1 MSDRRENQN
10 LDDFW
15 DLASLLP
22 QSAKAQRDTALT
34 PPTPRYAPAHDTSA
48 VEIEVQPQRSGALSE
63 IYFAEHPVS
72 PYNAPLQ
79 KPTEPELSYRPQNT
93 LLHEVRIYAWRTQY
107 DYYEQVRQHAIRFC
121 TQEGTPAPQ
130 VDFFSYM
137 PQYTQLNA
145 AQLAYYLWWRTSF
158 HRGTCLPCAYSYL
171 LLYLYELINLGD
183 HIDPAE
189 GQARMLRLWLA
200 YREEHPR
207 LDPLIREW
215 LCDYSL
221 LYRLPAP
228 VLPQKLYRVLLSGC
242 RIKEFYLS
250 LEGDD
255 NALVSAVL
263 LFCNNYDYTKS
274 KFYTPENAAEYHRV
288 LRGAVELAL
297 DYLRERF
304 GERLMG
310 EQGISTVSRDTFT
323 GAICSYRLRRRIEV
337 DYTSFSHT
345 HELRYVISD
354 VLKYAENALR
364 AAKGIKSRLSIYAVD
379 VPLRER
385 LDAYLATAAPKRV
398 RTAAPKKEEPV
409 PEYEKRYELPRVAP
423 SRKRATEIEAASWQT
438 TKRLVEAFE
447 NLQENDNIPQNGT
460 SFAKKQPND
469 GSLPP
474 RAPEVTENLPFSA
487 SVEPENEAQGTLLG
501 ALGALCAFVQH
512 CARGDVAAQRAFA
525 AAYGKMP
532 DAIVDEINTVAG
544 ELLGDILLEEAPT
557 GGFSVIEDYRELLI
571 SEGVL

>member
-1 MSDRRENQN
+1 MSDQRKNEN

-15 DLASLLP
+15 DLSALLP
-22 QSAKAQRDTALT
+22 QSAKKSAATVGRSVTKARDTE
-34 PPTPRYAPAHDTSA
+34 A
-48 VEIEVQPQRSGALSE
+48 VEIVAAPPRAGALSE
-63 IYFAEHPVS
+63 VYFTEHPVS
-72 PYNAPLQ
+72 SQNAPSQ
-79 KPTEPELSYRPQNT
+79 KQEPELCYRPQNT

-107 DYYEQVRQHAIRFC
+107 DYYEQFRQHAIRFYDC
-121 TQEGTPAPQ
+121 EGTPTPP

-158 HRGTCLPCAYSYL
+158 RRGVCLPCAFSYL

-183 HIDPAE
+183 HMSPAE
-189 GQARMLRLWLA
+189 GQASMLRLWLS
-200 YREEHPR
+200 YREVHPR
-207 LDPLIREW
+207 LDPLVREW

-228 VLPQKLYRVLLSGC
+228 ALPKGEYRALLSAC
-242 RIKEFYLS
+242 RLKEFYLS
-250 LEGDD
+250 PQGDES
-255 NALVSAVL
+255 ALVSAVL

-274 KFYTPENAAEYHRV
+274 KFYTAESAAEYHRV
-288 LRGAVELAL
+288 LRGAVEIAM

-304 GERLMG
+304 GEKLMG

-323 GAICSYRLRRRIEV
+323 GAICSYRIRRRIEV

-364 AAKGIKSRLSIYAVD
+364 AAKNIKSRLSVYAVD
-379 VPLRER
+379 VALRER
-385 LDAYLATAAPKRV
+385 LDAYLAVAAPKRT
-398 RTAAPKKEEPV
+398 RAAASPKREQI
-409 PEYEKRYELPRVAP
+409 PEYEKRYDMPRVVP
-423 SRKRATEIEAASWQT
+423 SAQRAAEIEKASWQT

-447 NLQENDNIPQNGT
+447 ETSEKQDIPYNGASFFEKTQELPPQPQNAEKSMQKSPFPGDV
-460 SFAKKQPND
+460 P
-469 GSLPP
+469 G
-474 RAPEVTENLPFSA
+474 ENA
-487 SVEPENEAQGTLLG
+487 ENGEESTLLG
-501 ALGALCAFVQH
+501 ALGDLCEFLRLCDV
-512 CARGDVAAQRAFA
+512 GDVAAQRTFA
-525 AAYGKMP
+525 ARKGRMP

-544 ELLGDILLEEAPT
+544 DLLGDILLQDAAG
-557 GGFSVIEDYRELLI
+557 GGFAVIDEYRELLI